1 MRQLLSTALIVT
13 ILSIAP
19 IKSSFSYTVGE
30 HLLGEIAL
38 FAGNYAPPG
47 FAFCE
52 GQVLQIKDNMILF
65 SVLGSTYGGDGRL
78 TFALPNLKEAEKS
91 LNGARYIIAI
101 DGRYPPRTR

>member
-1 MRQLLSTALIVT
+1 MRQILSTALIIT
-13 ILSIAP
+13 MLSIAP
-19 IKSSFSYTVGE
+19 IKNSFSYTVGE
-30 HLLGEIAL
+30 HLLGEIVL

-52 GQVLQIKDNMILF
+52 GQILNINKNMILF
-65 SVLGSTYGGDGRL
+65 SVLGSTYGGDGRT

>member
-1 MRQLLSTALIVT
+1 MRQILSASLIVA

-19 IKSSFSYTVGE
+19 MKHSFSFTVGE
-30 HLLGEIAL
+30 HLLDEIAL

-52 GQVLQIKDNMILF
+52 GQVLNINKNMILF
-65 SVLGSTYGGDGRL
+65 SVVGSTYGGDGRT

-91 LNGARYIIAI
+91 LNGVRYIIAI
-101 DGRYPPRTR
+101 EGRYPPRTK

>member
-1 MRQLLSTALIVT
+1 MRQILSTALI
-13 ILSIAP
+13 IAMLSIAP
-19 IKSSFSYTVGE
+19 IKNSFSFPIGE

-52 GQVLQIKDNMILF
+52 GQVLKIKDNMTLF
-65 SVLGSTYGGDGRL
+65 SILGSTYGGDGRT

-101 DGRYPPRTR
+101 EGRYPPRTR

>member
-1 MRQLLSTALIVT
+1 MRQILSTALIVT
-13 ILSIAP
+13 MLSIAP
-19 IKSSFSYTVGE
+19 IKNSFSLPVGE

-47 FAFCE
+47 FSFCE
-52 GQVLQIKDNMILF
+52 GQVLNIDKNMILF
-65 SVLGSTYGGDGRL
+65 SVVGTTYGGDGRT